1 MPVIVP
7 LVRILMIIF
16 GLMAL
21 PETASAA
28 CTVSAVSGSLGT
40 QSSYSVQTGGAARTK
55 IGAGFTCSGAL
66 ITLVSSNSANATMTT
81 TNQFKLKRAGSS
93 DAIQYAVSADP
104 GGTLPFSN
112 NSTVNYMSSSTLALL
127 GILDQGN
134 FAPSI
139 YILPQSGANV
149 SAGTYTDTMRID
161 WVWSVCHGVN
171 VLGICILSENG
182 TGTAL
187 VTLTMI
193 VSADCRISVQPISF
207 GSAALVDQFT
217 EKSGSF
223 AVDCTK
229 DSTFSISVT
238 NGNSGASTPWRKMS
252 NGSGGT
258 LDYNIYWADGH
269 TIWNAAAPVVGAAP
283 GIGAAVPGQ
292 NYLFK
297 ARINPAQIAPPA
309 GHYTDLVSVLVMF

>member
-1 MPVIVP
+1 MSVIAR
-7 LVRILMIIF
+7 LVRICLFVMGFLLMP
-16 GLMAL
+16 GM
-21 PETASAA
+21 ASAA
-28 CTVSAVSGSLGT
+28 CTVGSVSGSLGT
-40 QSSYSVQTGGAARTK
+40 QSSYSVQTGGGTRTK
-55 IGAGFTCSGAL
+55 IGAGFTCSGSI

-81 TNQFKLKRAGSS
+81 ANQFKLKRAGSS
-93 DAIQYAVSADP
+93 DVIAYGVSADP
-104 GGTLPFSN
+104 GGTMPFSN
-112 NSTVNYMSSSTLALL
+112 NGTVNYMSASTLALL

-139 YILPQSGANV
+139 YILPQPGANV
-149 SAGTYTDTMRID
+149 SAGTYTDTIRID
-161 WVWSVCHGVN
+161 WAWSVCHGVN

-187 VTLTMI
+187 ITVTMI

-207 GSAALVDQFT
+207 GSVALVDQFT
-217 EKSGSF
+217 EQSGSF

-229 DSTFSISVT
+229 DSTFSISIT

-252 NGSGGT
+252 NGAGGT

-283 GIGAAVPGQ
+283 GTGAAVPGQ
-292 NYLFK
+292 SYPFK
-297 ARINPAQIAPPA
+297 ARINPAQGAPPA
-309 GHYTDLVSVLVMF
+309 GHYTDLVSVQVTF